1 MDMREASAMTE
12 ASGLVNDVNDQ
23 DGAVRGSETM
33 PGAERGR
40 NSQPLQSH
48 SRNSA
53 LRLAEQLRKVTLKA
67 PLQSLLAAFLLGV
80 WVARRR

>member
-12 ASGLVNDVNDQ
+12 ASGLVDDPGGANLAS
-23 DGAVRGSETM
+23 GAV
-33 PGAERGR
+33 PGAARGG
-40 NSQPLQSH
+40 NPWPLRSD
-48 SRNSA
+48 RRDGA
-53 LRLAEQLRKVTLKA
+53 LRLAEQLRTMTLKA